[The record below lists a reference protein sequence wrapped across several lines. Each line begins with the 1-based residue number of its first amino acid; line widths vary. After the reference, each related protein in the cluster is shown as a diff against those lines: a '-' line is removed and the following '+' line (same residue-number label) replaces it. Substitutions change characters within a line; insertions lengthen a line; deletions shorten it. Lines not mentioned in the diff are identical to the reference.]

1 MLSEGFGIML
11 RRFERLPFDMQNEDV
26 KRYYQ
31 ILSKRRFSLFL
42 KRVFD
47 IFVSLGMLLLI
58 WPVFLILAIL
68 IKLDSEGPVFF
79 RQVRVTQYGRRF
91 KIFKFR
97 TMVNNADKIGSLVTT
112 KNDSR
117 VTKIGSIIR
126 STRID
131 ELPQLIN
138 ILLGDMTFVGTR
150 PEVVKYVDRYTDE
163 MKATLL
169 LPAGVT
175 SEASISYKDEE
186 KLLADAENAD
196 DTYVNDILPE
206 KMKYNLQAIEKFS
219 IISDVKTM
227 FRTVL
232 AVLR

>member
-58 WPVFLILAIL
+58 GPVFLILAIL

>member
-1 MLSEGFGIML
+1 ML

-58 WPVFLILAIL
+58 GPVFLILAIL